1 VTGFLPGSPHADS
14 CLAHTIG
21 RVMARAVRRVLGRLP
36 SRSRDAFLE
45 AAYRDVLGR
54 EIDAE
59 GRQAYRAALAA
70 GRSRSE
76 VLLDLAA
83 SAEHREALALAARTQ
98 AQVGGDE
105 DFLQAVFESLL
116 GRPPDAQG
124 RQALLE
130 ALAAGT
136 PRADVV
142 LGIARSEEYLHRA
155 AVQQHWIADLRE
167 TRPERYDDVVD
178 RDGTK
183 ISVFRA
189 EGDDDFDWLEAA
201 ILENGYYEKPGVWG
215 LTVDR
220 DKRVMAEVIAAF
232 APGRA
237 LEIGCASGAVMKCLH
252 DLGVGAEGV
261 EISRM
266 AKARAFPEIRDGI
279 HLGDLLDLSLP
290 PVYDLVYG
298 LDIFE
303 HLNPNKLDRYLAAVA
318 GVLADGGYVF
328 ANIPAFGDDEH
339 FGEVFPL
346 YVQDWEADRAAGRV
360 FRTLHVDGDGYPL
373 NGHLV
378 WADTAWWVDR
388 FARAGLHREPTI
400 ERALH
405 AKYDD
410 YMREA
415 TPARCSYYVFTRHP
429 DAARAAAIV
438 DRITASAS
446 SAVSV

>member
-1 VTGFLPGSPHADS
+1 
-14 CLAHTIG
+14 
-21 RVMARAVRRVLGRLP
+21 MARAVRRVLGRLP

-45 AAYRDVLGR
+45 AAYREVLGR
-54 EIDAE
+54 EIDDA
-59 GRQAYRAALAA
+59 GRRAYGAALAA
-70 GRSRSE
+70 GRSRAE
-76 VLLDLAA
+76 VLLDLAR
-83 SAEHREALALAARTQ
+83 SGEHQEKLALAARV
-98 AQVGGDE
+98 AAGSDE
-105 DFLQAVFESLL
+105 DFLHGVFETLL
-116 GRPPDAQG
+116 GRPPDAEG
-124 RQALLE
+124 RRALLA

-136 PRADVV
+136 SRADVV
-142 LGIARSEEYLHRA
+142 LGIARSEEYLQRA
-155 AVQQHWIADLRE
+155 AIEQHWIQDLRE
-167 TRPERYDDVVD
+167 VRPDRYEDVVD

-183 ISVFRA
+183 ITVFRA
-189 EGDDDFDWLEAA
+189 EGDQDFDWLESA

-220 DKRVMAEVIAAF
+220 DKRVMAEIIAAF
-232 APGRA
+232 APDRA

-252 DLGVGAEGV
+252 DLGISTEGI

-266 AKARAFPEIRDGI
+266 AKARAFPEIREGI

-318 GVLADGGYVF
+318 GVLTSGGYVF
-328 ANIPAFGDDEH
+328 ANIPAFGADEH

-346 YVQDWEADRAAGRV
+346 YVEDWDADRAAGRV

-378 WADTAWWVDR
+378 WADTEWWVER
-388 FARAGLHREPTI
+388 FARVGLHRVPVI

-405 AKYDD
+405 DKYDD
-410 YMREA
+410 YMHDA
-415 TPARCSYYVFTRHP
+415 TPARRSYYVFARDA
-429 DAARAAAIV
+429 DAADAEAIAARVRATPSAAL
-438 DRITASAS
+438 SA
-446 SAVSV
+446 